1 LPLATGSCWELA
13 SYDHNEQNSLDTLVV
28 NSSKD
33 LENSEKKIKMKTTF
47 MIFEELL
54 LHEKKRQA

>member
-1 LPLATGSCWELA
+1 
-13 SYDHNEQNSLDTLVV
+13 V